1 MINLSSTENQVLA
14 VSNFNELMETP
25 FQGAINALFWK
36 RDLEGDFAE
45 IVQKFK
51 FDENM
56 IVVDPEALQ
65 QLELTEQGKMA
76 RKIIL
81 DDLIML
87 EEYGA
92 APTLNIIK
100 NYERDLD
107 YSFFPTDVYSF
118 HVDRSEIPA
127 STILCTYFGASSEI
141 VPNADAI
148 QKVCIP
154 EIRTA
159 LKKLYDGE
167 EGEGFENFLE
177 EYFFDL
183 HYQAKPNARTLSL
196 GLGNL
201 WKLAIDHPESQ
212 VLPCI
217 HRAPVEKMGES
228 RLLLIC

>member
-1 MINLSSTENQVLA
+1 MINLSLTENQVHV

-25 FQGAINALFWK
+25 FQGTINAMFWK

-51 FDENM
+51 FDENI

-65 QLELTEQGKMA
+65 QLELTEQGKIA

-81 DDLIML
+81 DDLKML

-100 NYERDLD
+100 NYERDED
-107 YSFFPTDVYSF
+107 YPFFPTDVYSF
-118 HVDRSEIPA
+118 HVDRSAIPA
-127 STILCTYFGASSEI
+127 DTILCTYFGASSEI
-141 VPNADAI
+141 ISNDQTI
-148 QKVCIP
+148 QKVRIP
-154 EIRTA
+154 EIRAA

-167 EGEGFENFLE
+167 EGKGFENFLA

>member
-1 MINLSSTENQVLA
+1 MTNLSSTDNQVHS
-14 VSNFNELMETP
+14 VSNFNELIETP
-25 FQGAINALFWK
+25 FQGTINAICWK
-36 RDLEGDFAE
+36 RNLEGDFAE

-51 FDENM
+51 CDENM
-56 IVVDPEALQ
+56 FVVQPETLQ
-65 QLELTEQGKMA
+65 QLELTEQGNIA
-76 RKIIL
+76 REIIL
-81 DDLIML
+81 NDLKML
-87 EEYGA
+87 EEFGA

-100 NYERDLD
+100 NYERDDD
-107 YSFFPTDVYSF
+107 YPFFPTDVYSF

-127 STILCTYFGASSEI
+127 ETILCTYYGASSEI
-141 VPNADAI
+141 VPNADAR
-148 QKVCIP
+148 QKVHIP
-154 EIRTA
+154 EIRDE
-159 LKKLYDGE
+159 LKKLYQGE

-183 HYQAKPNARTLSL
+183 HYQANPDARILSL

-217 HRAPVEKMGES
+217 HRAPQENMGES